1 MNTLFKYLIA
11 LVIVLVILRKTEL
24 YSPEFLTRR
33 DFLSESWNDRKEE
46 KRKRGDGS
54 GQSKPDVF
62 NTCSPES
69 FEVCAKV
76 AMPHLSRY

>member
-1 MNTLFKYLIA
+1 MKHTLRLFIA
-11 LVIVLVILRKTEL
+11 IVIVIILATRFDL

-33 DFLSESWNDRKEE
+33 DFLSADWGSRKEE
-46 KRKRGDGS
+46 KQQRGAQS
-54 GQSKPDVF
+54 GHAKPDVF

-69 FEVCAKV
+69 FDDCAKV

>member
-1 MNTLFKYLIA
+1 MKHTLRLFIA
-11 LVIVLVILRKTEL
+11 IIIVIILATKFDL

-33 DFLSESWNDRKEE
+33 DFLSTDWGSRKEE
-46 KRKRGDGS
+46 KQQRGTQS
-54 GQSKPDVF
+54 GHVKSDVF

-69 FEVCAKV
+69 FGDCAKV